1 MMIIKKNK
9 LTMIDFLNI
18 YQQCYKRVQPKNIYT

>member
-1 MMIIKKNK
+1 MIMIKKKK

-18 YQQCYKRVQPKNIYT
+18 YTICISRTWPKNKYL

>member
-1 MMIIKKNK
+1 MMVIKKKK

-18 YQQCYKRVQPKNIYT
+18 YTICIRRVLPKNKYL

>member
-1 MMIIKKNK
+1 MMVIKKKK

-18 YQQCYKRVQPKNIYT
+18 YTTCISRTWLKNQYY